1 MRRWTLGIAAALS
14 GAWVSTSV
22 ASVYTFESLSTG
34 AIATQDNWTSYVG
47 GAAVDT
53 PSGTGNPSTRVFTA
67 SGATNI
73 ESFGSRINDGSFSIP
88 AFTGSETAAVLQFD
102 LRLTT
107 SGNNQATFGVGYDV
121 NGSGSVEAGIALK
134 ELSPV
139 IGADYISGTPSF
151 IVAINGGHFP
161 FLAYPAFPSG
171 FAAGDW
177 IRVRLD
183 MDLTANGGDGSGVL
197 SAQNL
202 TTSGAMTAITGPL
215 NLSLLTSGPA
225 PSLWNAMYAESYG
238 GTANGGESDNLTVLV
253 PEPAS
258 LGLLAL
264 GAVMIFP
271 RKQHG

>member
-1 MRRWTLGIAAALS
+1 MKRWALGIAAALS
-14 GAWVSTSV
+14 SAWVSTSV

-34 AIATQDNWTSYVG
+34 AIATQDNWTSYAGVASVG
-47 GAAVDT
+47 T
-53 PSGTGNPSTRVFTA
+53 PSGTGNPSTRVFVG
-67 SGATNI
+67 SGL
-73 ESFGSRINDGSFSIP
+73 ESFGSRINNGSFSIP
-88 AFTGSETAAVLQFD
+88 TFTGSETAAVLQFD
-102 LRLTT
+102 FRLPTG
-107 SGNNQATFGVGYDV
+107 GNRQATFGVGYDV
-121 NGSGSVEAGIALK
+121 NGSGSVQAGVALK

-139 IGADYISGTPSF
+139 IGADYYSGTPHF
-151 IVAINGGHFP
+151 MVMINGGTF
-161 FLAYPAFPSG
+161 FLSYTTFPSG
-171 FAAGDW
+171 FAVGDW

-183 MDLTANGGDGSGVL
+183 MDLTANSGNGSGVL

-225 PSLWNAMYAESYG
+225 PSLWNAMYAEAYG
-238 GTANGGESDNLTVLV
+238 GASGGQSDNLTVLV

-271 RKQHG
+271 RKRHG